1 VYPYLVTSGIE
12 HLWSVPSFVDYL
24 NRGTNFNLTNDEV
37 GTVQTICCWWCRLTE
52 LDSLSFCSKIFSRF
66 IPFNPCYFCIWWRFA
81 ICYNSSCM

>member
-37 GTVQTICCWWCRLTE
+37 GTVQTICCWWCRYWAGFIEFLFK
-52 LDSLSFCSKIFSRF
+52 DIFKIY
-66 IPFNPCYFCIWWRFA
+66 PF
-81 ICYNSSCM
+81 